1 MVWNTSSTGAF
12 LKKKFAMLWIF
23 YLNFEENIKNSVKMM
38 GPNSLIFY
46 YDGYIWI

>member
-1 MVWNTSSTGAF
+1 
-12 LKKKFAMLWIF
+12 MLWIF

-46 YDGYIWI
+46 HDAYIWNISSLCQKKIIQAGCY